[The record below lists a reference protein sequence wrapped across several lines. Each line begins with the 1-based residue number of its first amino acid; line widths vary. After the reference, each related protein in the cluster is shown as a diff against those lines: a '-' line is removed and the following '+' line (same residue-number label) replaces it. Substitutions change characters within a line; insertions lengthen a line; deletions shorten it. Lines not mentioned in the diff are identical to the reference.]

1 MTEYVEYTV
10 VMVFMSSIL
19 ILQLKIYK
27 IMKQKKGITQ
37 SHGQEILDFSVNKIS
52 LCSDINTKLV
62 WLVNDI
68 TN

>member
-1 MTEYVEYTV
+1 MIKQFSLHCSNGFCEFDSHTTT
-10 VMVFMSSIL
+10 
-19 ILQLKIYK
+19 KIYK

-37 SHGQEILDFSVNKIS
+37 SHSQEILDFSVNKIS

>member
-1 MTEYVEYTV
+1 
-10 VMVFMSSIL
+10 
-19 ILQLKIYK
+19 
-27 IMKQKKGITQ
+27 MKQKKGITQ
-37 SHGQEILDFSVNKIS
+37 SHSQEILDFSVNKIS